1 MKNKSFTLI
10 ELLVVIAIIGL
21 LASIILV
28 SLKGVREKAEI
39 ARGLEFSQSIQ
50 HALGADAVGIWSF
63 DEDSGSTANDN
74 SGYGNSGTLYN
85 FASPYGWTSETP
97 HKIVGSGQGKYAL
110 SFDGVDDYVSM
121 PMSSSLDFS
130 GKYKITITVW
140 VYRKGN
146 SGGCC
151 GQIVGQRDVSGYD
164 LRYDNRDT
172 GAELEFIMGQ
182 GGWAGD
188 GSDFGIPLPLN
199 EWHFIAAVAD
209 GTNLLLY
216 DNGELKDTLSY
227 TGIVGVNGETKIGGA
242 GDGYFNGTIDEVRIY
257 SQALSLAEIQKHY
270 AEGLG
275 RYRLTQ
281 INK

>member
-10 ELLVVIAIIGL
+10 ELLVVIALIGL

-28 SLKGVREKAEI
+28 SLKGAREKAKI
-39 ARGLEFSQSIQ
+39 ARGLEFSQSVQ

-63 DEDSGSTANDN
+63 DDCPGGTANDA
-74 SGYGNSGTLYN
+74 SGYGNNGTISGAFCTDDT
-85 FASPYGWTSETP
+85 PY
-97 HKIVGSGQGKYAL
+97 KIVGSGQGKHAL
-110 SFDGVDDYVSM
+110 SFVDDYVSI

-130 GKYKITITVW
+130 GKYKITITVG
-140 VYRKGN
+140 VYRKGD
-146 SGGCC
+146 SGGGCC

-242 GDGYFNGTIDEVRIY
+242 GDGYFNGLIDEVRIY

-270 AEGLG
+270 AEGLK
-275 RYRLTQ
+275 RYQNLV
-281 INK
+281 KK

>member
-1 MKNKSFTLI
+1 
-10 ELLVVIAIIGL
+10 
-21 LASIILV
+21 
-28 SLKGVREKAEI
+28 
-39 ARGLEFSQSIQ
+39 
-50 HALGADAVGIWSF
+50 
-63 DEDSGSTANDN
+63 
-74 SGYGNSGTLYN
+74 
-85 FASPYGWTSETP
+85 
-97 HKIVGSGQGKYAL
+97 
-110 SFDGVDDYVSM
+110 
-121 PMSSSLDFS
+121 MSSSLDFS